1 MRGSSDCL
9 GPMFVYVTTEQFV
22 PKKHPLRTLKPLV
35 DTALSKLDSE
45 LNALYASTGRP
56 SIPPEYL
63 LRGLVLQFL
72 YSIRSFPLLMD
83 HIQSDMA
90 FRWFIGLSIEDKVWD
105 QSVFSYN
112 QDRLIKADIGRRF
125 LEEITKQAAKKG
137 LLSNEH
143 FSVDGTLLESLAS
156 IKSFRPKDDN
166 DDSNKPVGDFKG
178 EKLSNK
184 THSST
189 TDPDARLYKKSPG
202 ASAKLS
208 VMGHAMSENDN
219 GFVTQIEVTHANGFA
234 ERKAANTMVKRQK
247 GNRNKRITVAADK
260 AYDVADFVSD
270 MRELNVTPH
279 VASKKKGTAI
289 DGRTTRHDSYKQ
301 SIKNRKKIE
310 EFFGWAKVIAGFR
323 KLRHVGLEKVKFYLS
338 MAAGCFNLIKL
349 RNLVAQT

>member
-22 PKKHPLRTLKPLV
+22 PKKHPLRSLKPLV
-35 DTALSKLDSE
+35 DSALSKLDSE
-45 LNALYASTGRP
+45 FDALYASTGRP

-112 QDRLIKADIGRRF
+112 QQRLIKADIGRRF

-137 LLSNEH
+137 LLSSDH

-156 IKSFRPKDDN
+156 IKSFRKDD
-166 DDSNKPVGDFKG
+166 DDSDKPAGDFKG

-189 TDPDARLYKKSPG
+189 TDPDARLYRKSKG

-219 GFVTQIEVTHANGFA
+219 GFVTQVEVTEADGFA
-234 ERKAANTMVKRQK
+234 ERKAAKKMVNRQK
-247 GNRNKRITVAADK
+247 GNRTKRITVAADK
-260 AYDVADFVSD
+260 AYDTTDFVSD
-270 MRELNVTPH
+270 MRELKVTPH
-279 VASKKKGTAI
+279 VASKKKGTAV
-289 DGRTTRHDSYKQ
+289 DGRTTRHDTYKQ
-301 SIKNRKKIE
+301 SMKDRKKIE

-323 KLRHVGLEKVKFYLS
+323 KLRHVGLEKIRFYFSL
-338 MAAGCFNLIKL
+338 AAGCFNLIKL
-349 RNLVAQT
+349 KNLTAQT